1 MIDFNTF
8 KKLPKNVGDLGK
20 FIVGNG
26 FKKLPK
32 VQYIAQ
38 SGHTGREARVGRTG
52 GGVVSSKKTFSV
64 NQIQERRCKIKS
76 SHSLSLS
83 LSFFLSRSFSSL
95 WIGFRQTAAKSRR
108 EQPAA
113 QSRKPTSSWCYKYFF
128 GGNVENLE
136 FPLGC
141 NGNNKPFKM
150 QVLLKNNIVL
160 TFLCMFRHQN
170 KLFSIS

>member
-1 MIDFNTF
+1 MLLKNDITRKMIDFNTI

-76 SHSLSLS
+76 SHSLSLF
-83 LSFFLSRSFSSL
+83 LSFFLARSPLFELDSAKLRQKVEGSSQRPRAESRPVVDV
-95 WIGFRQTAAKSRR
+95 IK
-108 EQPAA
+108 
-113 QSRKPTSSWCYKYFF
+113 
-128 GGNVENLE
+128 
-136 FPLGC
+136 
-141 NGNNKPFKM
+141 
-150 QVLLKNNIVL
+150 
-160 TFLCMFRHQN
+160 TFLEEM
-170 KLFSIS
+170 